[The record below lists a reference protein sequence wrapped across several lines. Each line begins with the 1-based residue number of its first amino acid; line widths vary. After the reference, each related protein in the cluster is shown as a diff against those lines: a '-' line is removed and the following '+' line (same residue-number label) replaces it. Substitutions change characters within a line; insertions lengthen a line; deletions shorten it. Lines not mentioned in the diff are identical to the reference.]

1 MLPNHL
7 ISVVVP
13 AYNEQE
19 SLEIFL
25 PQLVAVLEKQ
35 GSYEIIVINDGSC
48 DQTADVVRRFHQQN
62 PAIHLISFSRNFG
75 AQAALRAGFH
85 HARGEC
91 VISMDADMQHPVS
104 VLAEMI
110 AVWRDGYDI
119 VYAVRRKSNHLGKFK
134 RLTASL
140 FYRLFRWLSG
150 DKNDTGADFR
160 LMSRRAVNA
169 LNQFSE
175 HHLFLR
181 GIISRLGFRKK
192 MLYYD
197 EAERKYGGK
206 SRYTLKKMLNLAL
219 TGVLGLSVKP
229 IHFVLG
235 LGAFIFG
242 CGCLGLI
249 VLAIRYL
256 CGMEIENTGIII
268 CALALFSGIQMLA
281 LGIIGEY
288 VGDISVS
295 VKRRPHYLIEE
306 NTLEQE

>member
-1 MLPNHL
+1 MTNELV
-7 ISVVVP
+7 SVIVP

-35 GSYEIIVINDGSC
+35 GPYEVIIINDGSC
-48 DQTADVVRRFHQQN
+48 DKTAEVVKRFRQQN
-62 PAIHLISFSRNFG
+62 SAIHLISFSRNFG

-85 HARGEC
+85 YARGGC

-104 VLAEMI
+104 VLSEMI
-110 AVWRDGYDI
+110 DVWRNGYDI
-119 VYAVRRKSNHLGKFK
+119 VYAVRRKLDHLGKFK
-134 RLTASL
+134 RMSASL

-150 DKNDTGADFR
+150 NKDDTGADFR

-175 HHLFLR
+175 HNLFLR
-181 GIISRLGFRKK
+181 GVISRLGFRKK
-192 MLYYD
+192 MLHYD

-235 LGAFIFG
+235 LGAVIFG
-242 CGCLGLI
+242 CGFVGLA

-256 CGMEIENTGIII
+256 FDMDIDSTGVII

-281 LGIIGEY
+281 LGIVGEY

-295 VKRRPHYLIEE
+295 VKHRPHYLIEE
-306 NTLEQE
+306 NTLEKE